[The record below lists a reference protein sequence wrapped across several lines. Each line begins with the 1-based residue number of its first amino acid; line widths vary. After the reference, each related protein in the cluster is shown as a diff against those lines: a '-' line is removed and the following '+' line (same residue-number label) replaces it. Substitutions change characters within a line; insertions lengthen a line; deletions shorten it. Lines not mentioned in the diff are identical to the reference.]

1 MFALIL
7 VIFLAADDATQ
18 FVLKPG
24 SPLIGAGASVPSA
37 GFDLCN
43 NPRPYDRPSIGAFDV
58 NSGPDCVDL
67 TRPRLDPPTIIDVDN
82 P

>member
-1 MFALIL
+1 MFALML
-7 VIFLAADDATQ
+7 VIFLATNDVTQ
-18 FVLKPG
+18 FVLRPD
-24 SPLIGAGASVPSA
+24 SPLIGTGASVPSA
-37 GFDLCN
+37 GFDFCN
-43 NPRPYDRPSIGAFDV
+43 TPRPYDHPSIGAFDV